1 MKKIYLDN
9 AATTPTLPEVVEAM
23 NPFFFEKFGN
33 PSSSCSYGR
42 EANSAIEE
50 ARGLIAN
57 FINAKKEEI
66 YFTSGGTE
74 SNNFALKGVAFANK
88 QKKHIITTATE
99 HHAILEPCK
108 FLESLGYEV
117 TYLPVDKYG
126 LVNLEDLENAITDQ
140 TFLISVMHANN
151 EIGTIQP
158 IYEIG
163 KLAKERKILFHTDAV
178 QSFGHLEIDVEK
190 MNIDLLSASS
200 HKLYGPK
207 GVGLIYIRKGTKIN
221 SLLHGGDQENKKR
234 ASTQNTAGIVGFAK
248 AVEIAKTE
256 MAKEALKLTKLRE
269 MLIKGI
275 LSNIEDT
282 TLNGHPVLRLP
293 NNVNICFEFIE
304 GESILL
310 NLDMMGICSSTGSA
324 CNSSKLVSSHVL
336 LAIGISPELAHSSIR
351 FTLGKFTTK
360 EDIEY
365 LIQILPK
372 VIKKLREMSPLYATK
387 G

>member
-336 LAIGISPELAHSSIR
+336 LAIGISPELAHS
-351 FTLGKFTTK
+351 
-360 EDIEY
+360 
-365 LIQILPK
+365 
-372 VIKKLREMSPLYATK
+372 
-387 G
+387 

>member
-1 MKKIYLDN
+1 
-9 AATTPTLPEVVEAM
+9 
-23 NPFFFEKFGN
+23 
-33 PSSSCSYGR
+33 
-42 EANSAIEE
+42 
-50 ARGLIAN
+50 
-57 FINAKKEEI
+57 
-66 YFTSGGTE
+66 
-74 SNNFALKGVAFANK
+74 
-88 QKKHIITTATE
+88 
-99 HHAILEPCK
+99 
-108 FLESLGYEV
+108 
-117 TYLPVDKYG
+117 
-126 LVNLEDLENAITDQ
+126 
-140 TFLISVMHANN
+140 LISVMHANN

-207 GVGLIYIRKGTKIN
+207 GVGIIYIRKGTKIN

-234 ASTQNTAGIVGFAK
+234 ASTQNTPGIIGFAK
-248 AVEIAKTE
+248 AVEIAKAE
-256 MAKEALKLTKLRE
+256 MAQESLKLSNLRD

-275 LSNIEDT
+275 LDNIDNT

-310 NLDMMGICSSTGSA
+310 NLDMLGICSSTGSA

>member
-372 VIKKLREMSPLYATK
+372 VIKKLREMSPLYVK